1 MFLNRDCTVFSN
13 LPFASLAVEFTSSSR
28 GSATQTDAKI
38 ASDTPEKM
46 RIDYCHIHHMK
57 SVQKPE
63 NIQNTR
69 PEFFGFSQ
77 VWPEKP
83 ELSKY
88 KYKKRLLVVFCF
100 ENCSDLLWE
109 IVLVIETKLK

>member
-69 PEFFGFSQ
+69 PEFFWFSQ

-100 ENCSDLLWE
+100 ENCSDLLLE
-109 IVLVIETKLK
+109 IVLVIEKKLK